1 MMRSVDAPQW
11 AEVGR
16 GQLRRR
22 SEHRLVAGV
31 AGGLAD
37 YAGVRP
43 IWFRVGFVV
52 FTVLGGVGV
61 LLYALLW
68 WLIPRLDLT
77 DSAAQRFARHFPN
90 APSWM
95 GVALLG
101 AGAVLLANQFGLWR
115 MNVVLAFLLI
125 GVGIVLFRRD
135 AERAA
140 TTAGESGRETAPSP
154 APTTQLDQAS
164 APPFAAGEPTVP
176 LPAVR
181 RPRREPNP
189 LGWMTFGLALLVVA
203 LVAILDNL
211 GAFDLR
217 PAAYPSLGL
226 LVLGAGLLVGTF
238 LGRAR
243 WLVLPGLL
251 LVPLA
256 LASSLIRV
264 PLEGGYGDLFVRPQ
278 HLSQLA
284 AAYHRVAGGIFFD
297 LTPLQGDRSRIT
309 LWASTGF
316 GEVYVLVPFDAHVLA
331 RGAVGAGQVSIGR
344 FSNSGVDV
352 SMRQRWEPKLG
363 DGPTVVLDLEASFGS
378 VKVYREGPTRRD
390 RRELEG
396 EAT

>member
-1 MMRSVDAPQW
+1 MMRDAPQQ

-52 FTVLGGVGV
+52 ITVLGGVGV

-68 WLIPRLDLT
+68 WLIPRRDLP

-90 APSWM
+90 APSWL

-115 MNVVLAFLLI
+115 INVVLAFLLI
-125 GVGIVLFRRD
+125 GLGIVLFRRD

-140 TTAGESGRETAPSP
+140 TTAGEARGETAPTP

-164 APPFAAGEPTVP
+164 ASPFAAGESTVP

-181 RPRREPNP
+181 PRREPTP

-226 LVLGAGLLVGTF
+226 FVLGAGLLVGTF

-251 LVPLA
+251 LIPLA
-256 LASSLIRV
+256 LTASLISV
-264 PLEGGYGDLFVRPQ
+264 PLEGGFGNVYKRPR
-278 HLSQLA
+278 HVSELA
-284 AAYHRVAGGIFFD
+284 AAYHRVVGEMFFD
-297 LTPLQGDRSRIT
+297 LTPLQGDRSRVT

-316 GEVYVLVPFDAHVLA
+316 GEVYVLVPFDAHVVA
-331 RGAVGAGQVSIGR
+331 RGAVGAGEVSIGP
-344 FSNSGVDV
+344 FGDSGLDV

-363 DGPTVVLDLEASFGS
+363 DGPTVVLDLEAGFGS
-378 VKVYREGPTRRD
+378 VKVYREGPTRRE

-396 EAT
+396 EPR